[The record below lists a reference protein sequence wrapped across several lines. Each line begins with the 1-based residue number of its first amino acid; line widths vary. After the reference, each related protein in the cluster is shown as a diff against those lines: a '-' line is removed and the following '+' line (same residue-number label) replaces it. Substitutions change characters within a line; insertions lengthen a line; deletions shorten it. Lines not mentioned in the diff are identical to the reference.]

1 MQKEISKLPQG
12 LPPRLP
18 PKPPSKLARWKQR
31 LFKSRQLILCPL
43 ERLITGK
50 ESISQDLLNE
60 LEEIL
65 VRADLGVHISDRIV
79 MDLKY
84 TNFRQGENKVHKIKE
99 VIEKRILGIID
110 GENASVSKTF
120 PLVILMIGVNGS
132 GKTSTVGKLAS
143 RFHKEN
149 KKVLVAACDTFRAA
163 AAEQLEIWQVKA
175 GVDIIKGRQGTDPSA
190 LVYDAGKLL
199 LEKEYQVLII
209 DTAGRLHT
217 KSNLM
222 EELKKIKRTIDKVM
236 PDIAQEILLV
246 MDAACGQNG
255 IQQAKLFKEA
265 IGVTGIALTKLDG
278 TAKGGIVVSI
288 KENLGVPVKLIGLGE
303 GIEDLEDFS
312 SKDFVKALLEE

>member
-1 MQKEISKLPQG
+1 MG
-12 LPPRLP
+12 
-18 PKPPSKLARWKQR
+18 
-31 LFKSRQLILCPL
+31 PL

-50 ESISQDLLNE
+50 ENVSRDLLNE

-65 VRADLGVHISDRIV
+65 VRSDIGVRISDRIV
-79 MDLKY
+79 MDIKY
-84 TNFRQGENKVHKIKE
+84 TNFKQGEDRVHKIKE
-99 VIEKRILGIID
+99 VIEKRILGIIGD
-110 GENASVSKTF
+110 NNSFLSETF
-120 PLVILMIGVNGS
+120 PLVILMVGVNGS
-132 GKTSTVGKLAS
+132 GKTSTAGKLAF

-163 AAEQLEIWQVKA
+163 AVEQLEIWKAKA
-175 GVDIIKGRQGTDPSA
+175 GVDIIKGRQGIDPSA

-236 PDIAQEILLV
+236 PDISQEILLV
-246 MDAACGQNG
+246 MDATCGQNG

-278 TAKGGIVVSI
+278 TAKGGIAVSI

-312 SKDFVKALLEE
+312 PGDFVKALLEE